1 MAAWPSLD
9 GGGPAK
15 SPVLLLPVAISK
27 KEGSNSYC
35 LASIGN
41 FQLNLVQLHVLE
53 DQFKFKLHPEE
64 LLAEFADDENE
75 GSVLDIKG
83 LCEKIQR
90 TMADARGF
98 EIELRVILGNFAFQK
113 MAMVKDLPERANEL
127 PVHDV
132 IAANAGDSKARA
144 P

>member
-1 MAAWPSLD
+1 MGAVPRSRRFC
-9 GGGPAK
+9 
-15 SPVLLLPVAISK
+15 LLPVAISK
-27 KEGSNSYC
+27 KEGSNSYY

-75 GSVLDIKG
+75 CSVLDIKG

-98 EIELRVILGNFAFQK
+98 EIELRVILGRSFT
-113 MAMVKDLPERANEL
+113 
-127 PVHDV
+127 
-132 IAANAGDSKARA
+132 IAIFWNAKFPRNAQMNCRCMM
-144 P
+144 